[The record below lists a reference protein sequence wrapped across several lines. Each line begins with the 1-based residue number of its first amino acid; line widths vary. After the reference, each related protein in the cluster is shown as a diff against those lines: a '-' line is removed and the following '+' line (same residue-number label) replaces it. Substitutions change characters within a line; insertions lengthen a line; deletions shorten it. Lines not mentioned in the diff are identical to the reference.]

1 MKKKIL
7 ITGAE
12 GFLGIHL
19 ANYLSSKNKLY
30 CLVKKFPKI
39 RTKKVN
45 YIKCDVTK
53 KDKLKKILEKIK
65 PEVIFHLAAKSHPLF
80 SFKFPAR
87 TIYVNA
93 VGTIN
98 ILQNLLELNLY
109 PKIII
114 ACSSAQYG
122 TRNFK
127 ELPLKEENLFKPDH
141 IYGLSKHFQNLLAN
155 QYFKMFNTKVIN
167 AIIFNTSGPG
177 KNNDVFFDFSNQYN
191 KQIKHKKE
199 ISIKCGNLS
208 NKRDFLHYEDTIKA
222 LDVISKKGKIGESYN
237 ISTGKLI
244 KISQL
249 LDYIKFKSSKKIKV
263 IKKEKNL
270 RVYDEKYISGNNGKL
285 KKIGWKPKKNYKDIL
300 DEICRFE

>member
-12 GFLGIHL
+12 GFLGRHL

-30 CLVKKFPKI
+30 CLVKKFPKV
-39 RTKKVN
+39 RTKKAS
-45 YIKCDVTK
+45 YIKCDITK
-53 KDKLKKILEKIK
+53 KDKLKKILKTIK

-80 SFKFPAR
+80 SFKFPAK
-87 TIYVNA
+87 TIYVNTI
-93 VGTIN
+93 GTIN
-98 ILQNLLELNLY
+98 IMQNVLELNLN
-109 PKIII
+109 PKIVI

-141 IYGLSKHFQNLLAN
+141 VYGLSKYFQNLLAN
-155 QYFKMFNTKVIN
+155 QYFKMFNLKVIN

-191 KQIKHKKE
+191 RQIKHKKE
-199 ISIKCGNLS
+199 ILIKCGNLS

-249 LDYIKFKSSKKIKV
+249 LDYIKFKSSKKINV
-263 IKKEKNL
+263 IKKEK
-270 RVYDEKYISGNNGKL
+270 
-285 KKIGWKPKKNYKDIL
+285 
-300 DEICRFE
+300 

>member
-12 GFLGIHL
+12 GFLGRHL
-19 ANYLSSKNKLY
+19 ANYLSSNNKLY

-53 KDKLKKILEKIK
+53 KDKLKKIFGKIK

-87 TIYVNA
+87 TIYVNT